1 MILYSLS
8 LKLDEED
15 CSHSNRHRSNK
26 PKKHHTLKT
35 ESAVVDHVSKPEN
48 PEVLSNEM
56 GPETK
61 ETEEEVNLGEEQNIE
76 ENGKYVNER
85 LQEEQIQES
94 HDVEEKSLVN
104 GKEDDNLHQMS
115 MSVVSESTTKR
126 TYRDTPLDI
135 CSSDENNEE
144 SANELNYDI
153 DWAEVDAGK
162 AAGLPGE
169 WEPVS
174 SSPTADELLHSAIGS
189 DLCDALKIKA
199 AAYANHSWQ
208 SYWCTYGP
216 LYLAKCWEEQYP
228 DIPLKHVEVI
238 SGLEF
243 LCGRLQNEMT
253 LNEKEGEFQNVSS
266 SETMVTEKEQFQNAS
281 SSETMVTKEG
291 EFQNVSSSET
301 MVTKEG
307 EFLNVS
313 SSETM
318 VTEEEQFQNVSSS
331 ETMVTEKEQFQN
343 VSSSETMVTKEGEFQ
358 NVSSSETMVTEE
370 EQFQNVSSSETMVT
384 EEEQFQNVSSSE
396 NMVNDITQSTNEASS
411 KLHIKNKPES
421 HTKNQAGT
429 DTEKQVPTESQIVS
443 HQDEVSEMQR
453 SQEHFEQAK
462 EPSSSST
469 KDSSSLADEEIL
481 ALWNSFYNDIYW
493 YTYTL
498 YQYQQE
504 GRLED
509 EGSVKKDDE
518 EKEDEDEEE
527 EEDERD
533 EDKVDWVQAILQR
546 TMNSDEVCSFNVS

>member
-1 MILYSLS
+1 
-8 LKLDEED
+8 
-15 CSHSNRHRSNK
+15 
-26 PKKHHTLKT
+26 
-35 ESAVVDHVSKPEN
+35 
-48 PEVLSNEM
+48 M

-61 ETEEEVNLGEEQNIE
+61 GTEEEVNLGEEQSVGE
-76 ENGKYVNER
+76 KGKYVNER
-85 LQEEQIQES
+85 LQEDQIPES
-94 HDVEEKSLVN
+94 HDVEEKSHDMEEKSLVN
-104 GKEDDNLHQMS
+104 GKEDDNLHEMS
-115 MSVVSESTTKR
+115 MNVVSESTT
-126 TYRDTPLDI
+126 YRENPLDI

-169 WEPVS
+169 WELVS
-174 SSPTADELLHSAIGS
+174 SSPTADDLLHSAIGS

-208 SYWCTYGP
+208 SYWCTNGP

-253 LNEKEGEFQNVSS
+253 LNEKEGELSS
-266 SETMVTEKEQFQNAS
+266 A
-281 SSETMVTKEG
+281 ETMVTKEG

-301 MVTKEG
+301 MMTKEG
-307 EFLNVS
+307 E
-313 SSETM
+313 
-318 VTEEEQFQNVSSS
+318 FQNVSSS
-331 ETMVTEKEQFQN
+331 ETMVTEEEQFQN

-396 NMVNDITQSTNEASS
+396 TMVTKEGEFQNVSSSETMVTKEGEFQNVSSSETMVTKEGEFQNVSSSETMVTEEEQFQNVSSSETMVTDITQSTTEDSS
-411 KLHIKNKPES
+411 KLHIENKPES
-421 HTKNQAGT
+421 HTENQAGT
-429 DTEKQVPTESQIVS
+429 DTEKQVPTENQTIS

-453 SQEHFEQAK
+453 SQEHFERVK

-469 KDSSSLADEEIL
+469 KDSSSLTDEDIL

-518 EKEDEDEEE
+518 EKEDDDEEE

-533 EDKVDWVQAILQR
+533 EDKVDWVQAILLR
-546 TMNSDEVCSFNVS
+546 TMNYDEVCSFNVS